1 MQTDIPL
8 SQSNPLI
15 RLVYASVISPPHRNL
30 ACIKSF
36 VEVANERNPK
46 LNVGGWL
53 YVDKNLT
60 NVEQVL
66 EGPRSSVERLFY
78 GRKVT
83 DERGNL
89 KGKESWVG
97 GIYGDPAHS
106 VKKAFQQEAAGSG
119 GVRVYQHWGMSWA
132 ITTVTDDSN
141 GGASRRLAKIVA
153 KQPVYARWLG
163 TGRDED
169 LEEDC
174 DDDEDNV
181 TEWVGKGERMGPSEG
196 DVVEV
201 RLATSEG
208 HELE

>member
-1 MQTDIPL
+1 MLGVEGPL
-8 SQSNPLI
+8 CGRSLPGWKGDLRSSI
-15 RLVYASVISPPHRNL
+15 ASLESTIISSSTEISKLETLRGNL
-30 ACIKSF
+30 QDRVLELKGD
-36 VEVANERNPK
+36 VEECKRNPK

-53 YVDKNLT
+53 YVDENLT

-153 KQPVYARWLG
+153 KQPEVKIAQSCTAKLEGKQAARISKQREQARQVYKV
-163 TGRDED
+163 D
-169 LEEDC
+169 
-174 DDDEDNV
+174 
-181 TEWVGKGERMGPSEG
+181 
-196 DVVEV
+196 
-201 RLATSEG
+201 
-208 HELE
+208 